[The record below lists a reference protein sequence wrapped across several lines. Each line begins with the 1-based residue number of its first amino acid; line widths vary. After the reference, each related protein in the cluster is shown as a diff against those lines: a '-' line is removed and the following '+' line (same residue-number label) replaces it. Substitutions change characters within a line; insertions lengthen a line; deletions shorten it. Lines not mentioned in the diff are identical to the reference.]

1 MGIFSS
7 FFRPKPFVRGSHCDV
22 ESHSDVDYI
31 EDDEIDEQIANAED
45 REDELIYGDEEFH
58 SSAEQQRFDDDCQ
71 QIEQG
76 PGLW

>member
-1 MGIFSS
+1 M
-7 FFRPKPFVRGSHCDV
+7 
-22 ESHSDVDYI
+22 DYI